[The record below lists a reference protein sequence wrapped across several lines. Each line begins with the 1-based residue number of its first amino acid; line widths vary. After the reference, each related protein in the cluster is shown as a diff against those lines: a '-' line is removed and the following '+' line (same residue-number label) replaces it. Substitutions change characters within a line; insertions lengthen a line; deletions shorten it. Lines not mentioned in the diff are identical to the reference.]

1 VELQHP
7 LPAITSIAVERQVR
21 RSTLPRFGH
30 SSMVCVIGR
39 FDQEDCMPFVTV
51 DVVPASGEEMPF
63 KVVFKQGESVI
74 AQWPVESK
82 QAGEEEVLEVIKDL
96 VEE

>member
-1 VELQHP
+1 
-7 LPAITSIAVERQVR
+7 
-21 RSTLPRFGH
+21 
-30 SSMVCVIGR
+30 
-39 FDQEDCMPFVTV
+39 MPFVTV
-51 DVVPASGEEMPF
+51 DVLPATGEEGPF
-63 KVVFKQGESVI
+63 KVVFKQGDSVI